1 MSQGKRERISGFS
14 LLTMVPLFL
23 ALIALGN
30 HITSPA
36 MAGDRIRKPAV
47 AGYFYPKE
55 RDTLRTMVDTF
66 IAKATEAQ
74 VNGRILD
81 LMSPHAGYTFSG
93 QIAYSH
99 SPLEDDVFGP
109 VASGDWYPATE
120 RELRRMVDSFL
131 AEARIEELEG
141 KIIAVIAPHAG
152 FRYSGQGAAFSFK
165 PLMKE
170 KFDKVIILAPSH
182 YIGFRGLSILK
193 ADYYKT
199 PLGLI
204 KVDVDICE
212 SLLKEKLIRTISYA
226 HTREHSLENM
236 LPFLQR
242 TLNKFKL
249 IPIIMG
255 QLNDDDY
262 EMLASSIR
270 KYIDANTLIVVSS
283 DFTHYGSSFNYL
295 PFPLNKDT
303 RQKIV
308 ELDGG
313 AINRIVNGDF
323 VGYQQYLA
331 KTGATICGR
340 VPIGLLLKILPRDVK
355 GKLVHYYMSGDS
367 TGDYRI
373 SVSYASIVFYY

>member
-1 MSQGKRERISGFS
+1 MYWAKRERLFGFPAVTVWA
-14 LLTMVPLFL
+14 LVL
-23 ALIALGN
+23 ALLSIGN
-30 HITSPA
+30 PLRSPA
-36 MAGDRIRKPAV
+36 MAADGIRK
-47 AGYFYPKE
+47 
-55 RDTLRTMVDTF
+55 
-66 IAKATEAQ
+66 
-74 VNGRILD
+74 
-81 LMSPHAGYTFSG
+81 
-93 QIAYSH
+93 SH
-99 SPLEDDVFGP
+99 SAPENDVFEP
-109 VASGDWYPATE
+109 VASGDWYPAAE
-120 RELRRMVDSFL
+120 RELRRLVDSFL
-131 AEARIEELEG
+131 AGASIKELDG
-141 KIIAVIAPHAG
+141 KIIAVIAPHAA
-152 FRYSGQGAAFSFK
+152 FRYSGQCAAFSFK
-165 PLMKE
+165 PLMNE
-170 KFDKVIILAPSH
+170 TFNKVIILAPSH

-204 KVDVDICE
+204 KVDVATCE
-212 SLLKEKLIRTISYA
+212 SLLKEKLIKTISSA
-226 HTREHSLENM
+226 HSREHSVENM

-242 TLNKFKL
+242 TLNKFEL
-249 IPIIMG
+249 IPVIVG

-283 DFTHYGSSFNYL
+283 DFTHYGSIFNYL

-303 RQKIV
+303 RQKMV

-313 AINRIVNGDF
+313 AINKIVTVDF
-323 VGYQQYLA
+323 VGYQRYLA

-355 GKLVHYYMSGDS
+355 GKLVHYYMSGDI

>member
-1 MSQGKRERISGFS
+1 LRTDRTLRYLERLSAILLS
-14 LLTMVPLFL
+14 LLITQVP
-23 ALIALGN
+23 
-30 HITSPA
+30 SPA
-36 MAGDRIRKPAV
+36 LAKQGDRMPAV

-55 RDTLRTMVDTF
+55 SKALSKAVDSYLEKVSNT
-66 IAKATEAQ
+66 K
-74 VNGRILD
+74 VSGPILGI
-81 LMSPHAGYTFSG
+81 MSPHAGYIFSG
-93 QIAYSH
+93 HVAYSR
-99 SPLEDDVFGP
+99 SPSENDVFGP
-109 VASGDWYPATE
+109 VASGDWYPAIE
-120 RELRRMVDSFL
+120 SELRQMVDSFL
-131 AEARIEELEG
+131 AEASIEELEG

-152 FRYSGQGAAFSFK
+152 YRYSGQGAAFSFK
-165 PLMKE
+165 HLMKE

-182 YIGFRGLSILK
+182 YVSFRGLSILK

-212 SLLKEKLIRTISYA
+212 SLLKEKLIRTIPYA
-226 HTREHSLENM
+226 HAREHSLENM

-262 EMLASSIR
+262 EMLARSIR
-270 KYIDANTLIVVSS
+270 KYLDANTLIVVSS

-313 AINRIVNGDF
+313 AINRIVNADF
-323 VGYQQYLA
+323 AGYQQYLK

-373 SVSYASIVFYY
+373 SVSYASIVFYH

>member
-1 MSQGKRERISGFS
+1 MREAKRERLFGFPV
-14 LLTMVPLFL
+14 LTVWALVL
-23 ALIALGN
+23 ALLSIGS
-30 HITSPA
+30 HVRSPA
-36 MAGDRIRKPAV
+36 MAADRIREPVV
-47 AGYFYPKE
+47 AGYFYPKNP
-55 RDTLRTMVDTF
+55 DTLRTTVDTL
-66 IAKATEAQ
+66 IAGITGAQ
-74 VNGRILD
+74 AKGRILG

-99 SPLEDDVFGP
+99 SPSENDVFGP
-109 VASGDWYPATE
+109 VGSGFWYPAEE
-120 RELRRMVDSFL
+120 RALQGMVDSFL
-131 AEARIEELEG
+131 AKAKIKEFDGRIT
-141 KIIAVIAPHAG
+141 AVIAPHAA
-152 FRYSGQGAAFSFK
+152 FRYSGQCAAFSFK
-165 PLMKE
+165 PLIKQ
-170 KFDKVIILAPSH
+170 KFEKVIILAPSH
-182 YIGFRGLSILK
+182 VGGFRGLSILK

-212 SLLKEKLIRTISYA
+212 SLLRERLIRTISYA

-242 TLNKFKL
+242 TLNKFEL
-249 IPIIMG
+249 IPIIVG

-262 EMLASSIR
+262 EMLASSIS

-283 DFTHYGSSFNYL
+283 DFTHYGPNFDYL

-313 AINRIVNGDF
+313 AINRIVNVDF